1 MSSSTPKADIGL
13 RPYYPQ
19 TDKKYVH
26 YLFYTTYFHL
36 VPRAV
41 LRKLTSPY
49 ILGPWMAFYACSLA
63 FMYRWLMTSFTWSN
77 YLYIITFILFSISF
91 HGFGALFLFWY
102 TDKYDIA
109 NRVLDGVNNDLK
121 EPDQYY
127 RGTPK
132 EPRIGNF
139 WVLTLNNEI
148 VGCIGMDHNPAIHK
162 PTEASVRRLAVKLD
176 CQQHGLSTVLLKRVA
191 FWAHAHQIEYLY
203 AECDELQTNVPD
215 ILVKRHGYKLM
226 EKKKQGLFGEKST
239 FRLDVKLWMSQEL
252 ERRKEE
258 KILEDLQKEEEELK
272 EFE

>member
-26 YLFYTTYFHL
+26 YLFYSTYFHL

-41 LRKLTSPY
+41 LIKLSSPY
-49 ILGPWMAFYACSLA
+49 ILGPWILFYACSITLVHK
-63 FMYRWLMTSFTWSN
+63 YLIPLNWSI
-77 YLYIITFILFSISF
+77 YLHITTLIIATISLVGFS
-91 HGFGALFLFWY
+91 ALFMFWY

-109 NRVLDGVNNDLK
+109 NRVLEGINNDLK
-121 EPDQYY
+121 DPDQYY
-127 RGTPK
+127 RGTPF
-132 EPRIGNF
+132 EPRTGNF

-148 VGCIGMDHNPAIHK
+148 VGCIGMDHNPSIYK

-176 CQQHGLSTVLLKRVA
+176 CQHHGLSTVLLKRVA
-191 FWAHAHQIEYLY
+191 FWAHAHQVEYLF
-203 AECDELQTNVPD
+203 AECNELQTNVPD
-215 ILVKRHGYKLM
+215 ILTKRHGYKLV
-226 EKKKQGLFGEKST
+226 ETKKQGLFGKKSV

-258 KILEDLQKEEEELK
+258 QILEDLKKEEEELK
-272 EFE
+272 EYE